1 MNPTQ
6 NEHYPPVVMPS
17 LEQQVVLTG
26 QKALVTG
33 ASSGI
38 GKQVAIALGHAGAD
52 VVVNYVTDSDKAEEA
67 VQEIKRRC
75 GIEAM
80 ALQADVSKEDEVQ
93 AMFRTLCKEFGT
105 LDILVNNAGL
115 QKDAPFEEMTLA
127 QWRQRRCGNSS
138 AAAWCRRCPA
148 PRARSSA

>member
-52 VVVNYVTDSDKAEEA
+52 VVVNYVTDPDKAEEA
-67 VQEIKRRC
+67 VAEIKRRC

-80 ALQADVSKEDEVQ
+80 ASPGRRLQ
-93 AMFRTLCKEFGT
+93 RG
-105 LDILVNNAGL
+105 
-115 QKDAPFEEMTLA
+115 
-127 QWRQRRCGNSS
+127 RR
-138 AAAWCRRCPA
+138 CRRCSGPCAGNSA
-148 PRARSSA
+148 PSTSSSTTPVCKRMPRSRR